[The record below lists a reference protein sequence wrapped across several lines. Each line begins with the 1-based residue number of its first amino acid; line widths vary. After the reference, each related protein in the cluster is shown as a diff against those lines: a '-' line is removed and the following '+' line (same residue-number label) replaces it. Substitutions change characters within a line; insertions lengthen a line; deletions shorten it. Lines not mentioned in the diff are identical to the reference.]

1 MESTGTLPVGLE
13 YAGKTHKEFKLRPAK
28 VRDTIDATAEAGTD
42 NNLKFM
48 LAILARQLVSL
59 GDIPKANI
67 TSELL
72 TDLYDVDLAELHEA
86 QETLEKKLRPPKRS

>member
-1 MESTGTLPVGLE
+1 MEAVGTLPVGLE
-13 YAGKTHKEFKLRPAK
+13 YAGKIHKDFKLRPAK
-28 VRDTIDATAEAGTD
+28 VRDTIESTAEVGAD

-59 GDIPKANI
+59 GDIPKTHI

-72 TDLYDVDLAELHEA
+72 ADLYDVDLAEIHES
-86 QETLEKKLRPPKRS
+86 QEELEKKLRPPKKS